1 MFTLHPYLIF
11 HGQAQKALDL
21 YTEALGLR
29 IGMQQTYASSGQE
42 HTPDQSEWVM
52 HAELFQGDQ
61 CIAMICDQP
70 QDQKTHFVPVQL
82 SLNYT
87 DLQQMQ
93 RAFDRLSA
101 GGQVTMPLAKQF
113 WGAHFGMLTDRFGIP
128 WMMNCDLPEEN

>member
-21 YTEALGLR
+21 YTEALGLT

-42 HTPDQSEWVM
+42 HTPDQSQWIM
-52 HAELFQGDQ
+52 HAELCQGDH

-70 QDQKTHFVPVQL
+70 QHQKTQFIPVQL

-87 DLQQMQ
+87 DLRQMQ